1 MIGPN
6 LKGFVV
12 TGPRAAS
19 WARFDLADI
28 VVTDLSRT
36 K

>member
-6 LKGFVV
+6 LKGPV
-12 TGPRAAS
+12 TAS